1 MEAEKHTTMVADG
14 CRYWMKQK
22 GSQNKRKKATDTNI
36 MDIFFGM
43 TITISMESKIR
54 SFWESLF
61 WKIC

>member
-1 MEAEKHTTMVADG
+1 
-14 CRYWMKQK
+14 MKQK

-61 WKIC
+61 